1 MSTIYDQLET
11 LRARFATIPNVRTS
25 GIGIEPNI
33 SPESYPIVRVVPS
46 RIRADGVRRKA
57 EMLVYFGAPVH
68 ESTGGIDDV
77 YAALFAMEAQVIA
90 ALAGNGFQARY
101 VETIMDEDRIEH
113 FKLMAVV
120 AEVDVSAVC

>member
-1 MSTIYDQLET
+1 MSAIYDHLET
-11 LRARFATIPNVRTS
+11 LRARFATIPGVQTS

-33 SPESYPIVRVVPS
+33 SPESYPIVRVVPA
-46 RIRADGVRRKA
+46 RVRADGQRRRA
-57 EMLVYFGAPVH
+57 EVLVYFGAPVH

-77 YAALFAMEAQVIA
+77 YAALLTMEEQVIA
-90 ALAGNGFQARY
+90 ALAGNGFHARY
-101 VETIMDEDRIEH
+101 VETITDEDRIEH